1 MAWFLT
7 LLAWLLAVFVL
18 APACFFM
25 TMLVAGPHSSLLPSF
40 LQPIALLLGWLLFL
54 VGPVWVARVVWAR
67 VTRSRNRG

>member
-7 LLAWLLAVFVL
+7 LLAWLLAAVVL

-54 VGPVWVARVVWAR
+54 VGPVWVARVVWVR
-67 VTRSRNRG
+67 VTRSRSRG